1 MYQKERQREI
11 LDLLSANGYITV
23 KELSSLLYTSESS
36 IRRDLTAMESMG
48 LVKKNYGGVE
58 LVTQNPS
65 IVPFSSR
72 RHYHIP
78 KKKIMAKKAME
89 YVHDGQIV
97 FLDQSSSALFVAY
110 ELMSRKNIT
119 IVTNNIEI
127 LSSFSQS
134 ELKVYASGGYISQTN
149 RNCLIGEDA
158 HNIFSKTHADLLF
171 FSAKALSPE
180 GTIYDFTREEI
191 HIRNTMMQHA
201 AKKIFLCDSDKFD
214 TYAGY
219 EQCSLSDIDGMICEN
234 DTLGK
239 YEVFFS

>member
-11 LDLLSANGYITV
+11 LELLSASGYITV
-23 KELSSLLYTSESS
+23 KELSTLLYTSESS

-110 ELMSRKNIT
+110 ELMNRKNIT

-134 ELKVYASGGYISQTN
+134 DLKVYASGGYISQTN

-191 HIRNTMMQHA
+191 HIRNTMMKHA
-201 AKKIFLCDSDKFD
+201 AKKIFLCDSDKFN

>member
-11 LDLLSANGYITV
+11 LELLSASGYITV
-23 KELSSLLYTSESS
+23 KELSTLLYTSESS

-110 ELMSRKNIT
+110 ELMNRKNIT

-134 ELKVYASGGYISQTN
+134 DLKVYASGGYISQTN

-191 HIRNTMMQHA
+191 HIRNTMMKHA
-201 AKKIFLCDSDKFD
+201 AKNIFLCDSDKFD

>member
-11 LDLLSANGYITV
+11 LELLSASGYITV
-23 KELSSLLYTSESS
+23 KELSTLLYTSESS

-134 ELKVYASGGYISQTN
+134 DLKVYASGGYISQTN

-191 HIRNTMMQHA
+191 HIRNTMMKHA